1 MKKGIAYV
9 YVCLFIIVLMLFVQ
23 GVILSK
29 RMFESSW
36 VQKLLEVSPV
46 KYFNNMETGPLIGVF
61 IATSVIWVIIFIRL
75 QLEDG
80 LGR

>member
-1 MKKGIAYV
+1 MKKGIV
-9 YVCLFIIVLMLFVQ
+9 YVCLFIILLMLFAE
-23 GVILSK
+23 GMILSK

-36 VQKLLEVSPV
+36 VQKMLEVSPV
-46 KYFNNMETGPLIGVF
+46 KYFNNMDTGPLIAVF
-61 IATSVIWVIIFIRL
+61 VATTIIWIIIFVRL

>member
-1 MKKGIAYV
+1 MKKIIA
-9 YVCLFIIVLMLFVQ
+9 YVCLFIIILMLFVQ
-23 GVILSK
+23 GIILSK

-36 VQKLLEVSPV
+36 VQKILEISPV
-46 KYFNNMETGPLIGVF
+46 KYFNNMETWPLIAVF
-61 IATSVIWVIIFIRL
+61 VVTAIIWIIIFIRL